1 MNAEDNSN
9 MTSILIEGWFGSHHN
24 IARSKENQ
32 PGIASGMLFEL
43 DFLTPVEAAPHI
55 PDPAI
60 REISIFF
67 TLLRLSFI
75 QIVLKGNLHKH
86 SAKV

>member
-9 MTSILIEGWFGSHHN
+9 MTSTLIEGWFGSHHN

-43 DFLTPVEAAPHI
+43 DFLTPVEAAGIARACGKPGG
-55 PDPAI
+55 
-60 REISIFF
+60 EEKNSWK
-67 TLLRLSFI
+67 
-75 QIVLKGNLHKH
+75 KG
-86 SAKV
+86 